1 MIFLEKPKVSSL
13 FLNTARHNFNLQYS
27 NYPYML
33 LLFILYEIWSQYA
46 PKRIN
51 THTTSQWVMRADTF
65 IAHTHCCTPTC
76 LPPVYLSARWNEG
89 LTKKERRVG
98 RYKWEARLRC
108 GEKVRKMNLTLCS
121 IEKWWVGRKNRW
133 DEKKKKGSQSITVF
147 LLYTITAW
155 PAVTWILC
163 KLSDWLRRQ
172 ASAWDLP
179 LANYITNSAG

>member
-1 MIFLEKPKVSSL
+1 MKSVCNKK
-13 FLNTARHNFNLQYS
+13 NQYS
-27 NYPYML
+27 HYIAVSDASRHLHRSHTL
-33 LLFILYEIWSQYA
+33 LHSYLPS
-46 PKRIN
+46 
-51 THTTSQWVMRADTF
+51 TS
-65 IAHTHCCTPTC
+65 
-76 LPPVYLSARWNEG
+76 LYLSARWTEG

-163 KLSDWLRRQ
+163 KPSDWLRRP